1 MNDPIRVLLIDDQY
15 IIGEGIRRM
24 LEPETDIDFNY
35 CSDPILAIKVA
46 REYKPTV
53 ILQDLVMPGLDGLLL
68 VKFLR
73 AQDAPTF
80 NVPLVVLSSK
90 EEPVIKAKAFA
101 LGANDY
107 LVKLPDAAELIARIR
122 YHSRAYDNHLKRLE
136 AEEILKR
143 ENIRMGKELDML
155 RQMQQLILPRTEELA
170 EIQDLDIAGYME
182 PADEVGGDYYDVLY
196 TDGIVTIA
204 MGDVTGHGL
213 ESGLLMVM
221 TQTAVRTIKE
231 IQEFDFVRFLDTL
244 NRTLYKNLQRMQ
256 SEKNLSLVLVNYAEG
271 KLSISGQHEET
282 ILVRK
287 GGKVERIN
295 TLDLGFPIGLDA
307 EIGQYV
313 DNAIIE
319 LEVDDGIVLYTDGI
333 PEAKN
338 LDDEQYG
345 LDRLCEVIS
354 INWHLSPEQVKEAI
368 IADLKE
374 FIGQQKIFDDIT
386 LVVIKKKVEQ
396 I

>member
-35 CSDPILAIKVA
+35 CSDPSLAIKVA
-46 REYKPTV
+46 KEYKPTV

-90 EEPVIKAKAFA
+90 EEPIIKAKAFA

-107 LVKLPDAAELIARIR
+107 LVKLPDATELIARIR
-122 YHSRAYDNHLKRLE
+122 YHSRAYGDHLKRVE

-143 ENIRMGKELDML
+143 ENIRMGNELDML

-282 ILVRK
+282 ILVKK
-287 GGKVERIN
+287 GGKIERIN

-307 EIGQYV
+307 DIEQYI
-313 DNAIIE
+313 NNTIIE

-338 LDDEQYG
+338 MDDEQYG

-386 LVVIKKKVEQ
+386 LVVIKKKAE
-396 I
+396 

>member
-1 MNDPIRVLLIDDQY
+1 
-15 IIGEGIRRM
+15 
-24 LEPETDIDFNY
+24 
-35 CSDPILAIKVA
+35 
-46 REYKPTV
+46 
-53 ILQDLVMPGLDGLLL
+53 
-68 VKFLR
+68 
-73 AQDAPTF
+73 
-80 NVPLVVLSSK
+80 
-90 EEPVIKAKAFA
+90 
-101 LGANDY
+101 
-107 LVKLPDAAELIARIR
+107 LPDAAELIARIR

-368 IADLKE
+368 IANLKE

-386 LVVIKKKVEQ
+386 LVVIKKKAEQ

>member
-35 CSDPILAIKVA
+35 CSDPILAMKVA
-46 REYKPTV
+46 REYQPTV
-53 ILQDLVMPGLDGLLL
+53 ILQDLVMPNLDGLLL

-368 IADLKE
+368 IANLKE

-386 LVVIKKKVEQ
+386 LVVIKKKAEQ

>member
-35 CSDPILAIKVA
+35 CSDPILAMKVA
-46 REYKPTV
+46 REYQPTV
-53 ILQDLVMPGLDGLLL
+53 ILQDLVMPNLDGLLL

-80 NVPLVVLSSK
+80 NGPLVVLSSK

-122 YHSRAYDNHLKRLE
+122 YHSRAYDNHLKRLQ

-368 IADLKE
+368 IANLKE

-386 LVVIKKKVEQ
+386 LVVIKKKAEQ

>member
-1 MNDPIRVLLIDDQY
+1 MNDPIRVLLIDDQP
-15 IIGEGIRRM
+15 IIAEGIRRM
-24 LEPETDIDFNY
+24 LEPHTDIDFNY
-35 CSDPILAIKVA
+35 CSDPILALKVA
-46 REYKPTV
+46 REYQPTV
-53 ILQDLVMPGLDGLLL
+53 ILQDLVMPNLDGLLL

-73 AQDAPTF
+73 AQDASTF

-90 EEPVIKAKAFA
+90 EEPAIKAKAFA

-122 YHSRAYDNHLKRLE
+122 YHSRAYDNHLKRLQ

-287 GGKVERIN
+287 GGKIERIN

-307 EIGQYV
+307 EIGQYI
-313 DNAIIE
+313 DNTIIE

-368 IADLKE
+368 IANLKE

>member
-35 CSDPILAIKVA
+35 CSDPILAMKVA
-46 REYKPTV
+46 REYQPTV
-53 ILQDLVMPGLDGLLL
+53 ILQDLVMPNLDGLLL

-122 YHSRAYDNHLKRLE
+122 YHSRAYDNHLKRLQ

>member
-35 CSDPILAIKVA
+35 CSDPILAMKVA
-46 REYKPTV
+46 REYQPTV
-53 ILQDLVMPGLDGLLL
+53 ILQDLVMPNLDGLLL

-122 YHSRAYDNHLKRLE
+122 YHSRAYDNHLKRLQ

-368 IADLKE
+368 IANLKE

>member
-35 CSDPILAIKVA
+35 CSDPILAMKVA
-46 REYKPTV
+46 REYQPTV
-53 ILQDLVMPGLDGLLL
+53 ILQDLVMPNLDGLLL

-368 IADLKE
+368 IANLKE